1 MTDLKIALMQASGEP
16 RTVDE
21 ALAELDCSLGDAA
34 SEGTHLLITPELF
47 LSGYG
52 DRSATLAGAQERNG
66 PVLSKIAGMAAYH
79 KVALVLGYPETCG
92 AEVYNA
98 AIVFDET
105 GQVIHTYRKINLPS
119 DYERA
124 CFKRGEN
131 VGIFEFRG
139 VRCAV
144 LICYDIEFPEMAR
157 SAALNDAEL
166 LIVPTALSNKWRIV
180 PDCVVPARAFENGV
194 FIAYCNFAGRTESAD
209 FTGLSAVFQPDG
221 QPITR
226 AGHDPAILFASID
239 TGKIL
244 DVRSQLHF
252 LDDLKLIPK

>member
-1 MTDLKIALMQASGEP
+1 MADLKIALMQAPGDP
-16 RTVDE
+16 RPIDQ
-21 ALAELDCSLGDAA
+21 ALAKLDTALGDAA
-34 SEGTHLLITPELF
+34 SEGAHLLMTPELF

-52 DRSATLAGAQERNG
+52 NRDATLACAQEQDSLVMNR
-66 PVLSKIAGMAAYH
+66 IAGMAAH
-79 KVALVLGYPETCG
+79 HEVALVLGYPETCG
-92 AEVYNA
+92 SEVYNA

-105 GQVIHTYRKINLPS
+105 GKVIHTYRKINLPS
-119 DYERA
+119 DYERS

-144 LICYDIEFPEMAR
+144 LICYDVEFPEMAR
-157 SAALNDAEL
+157 SAVLNNAEL

-180 PDCVVPARAFENGV
+180 PDCVIPARAFENGV
-194 FIAYCNFAGRTESAD
+194 FIAYCNFSGRSDPTD
-209 FTGLSAVFQPDG
+209 FTGLSTVFQPDG

-226 AGHDPAILFASID
+226 AGHDPDIVFASID

-244 DVRSQLHF
+244 DVRSQLHY

>member
-1 MTDLKIALMQASGEP
+1 MTNLKIALMQASGDP
-16 RTVDE
+16 RTVDR
-21 ALAELDCSLGDAA
+21 ALAELDTALGDAA
-34 SEGTHLLITPELF
+34 SEGAHLLMTPELF

-52 DRSATLAGAQERNG
+52 NRDATLACTQERNS
-66 PVLSKIAGMAAYH
+66 PVLSKISDMAAH
-79 KVALVLGYPETCG
+79 HNIALVLGYPEACG
-92 AEVYNA
+92 SEVFNA

-119 DYERA
+119 DYERS
-124 CFKRGEN
+124 CFKRGDN

-144 LICYDIEFPEMAR
+144 LICYDVEFPEMAR
-157 SAALNDAEL
+157 SAVLNNAEL
-166 LIVPTALSNKWRIV
+166 LIIPTALSNKWRIV

-194 FIAYCNFAGRTESAD
+194 FIAYCNFAGRTEPVD
-209 FTGLSAVFQPDG
+209 FAGLSAVFQPDG